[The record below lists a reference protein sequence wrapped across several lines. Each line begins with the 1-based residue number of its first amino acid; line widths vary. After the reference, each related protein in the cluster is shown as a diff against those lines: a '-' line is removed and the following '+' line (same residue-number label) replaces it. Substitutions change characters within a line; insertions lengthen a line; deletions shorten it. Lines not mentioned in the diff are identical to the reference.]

1 MQIKIVV
8 DNNTFVDQFFMGE
21 PATSFYIEVD
31 GLKIL
36 LDTGFSDILLSNA
49 SKMGIDLSQLTHIV
63 LSHGHN
69 DHSNGLKYLDNTI
82 PLSNL
87 KIISHPRCF
96 NPKTAGNQYIGAP
109 FSEEEIRNKSN
120 YIPSETPLFL
130 SENCVFLGE
139 IPQKND
145 FEARSPFG
153 LENVNGEWQDDYLL
167 DDSAVAL
174 KTPEGLFIITS
185 CSHSGVCNVVEYA
198 KEVCNENRIAG
209 ILGGFHLFD
218 VNERLT
224 RTIDYLESCPVG
236 KLYPC
241 HCVSLLAKA
250 KMMERLPIQETGV
263 GLTIEL

>member
-8 DNNTFVDQFFMGE
+8 DNNTFVDQFFIGE
-21 PATSFYIEVD
+21 PAACFYIEVD

-36 LDTGFSDILLSNA
+36 LDTGYSGILLSNA

-69 DHSNGLKYLDNTI
+69 DHSNGLTYLDNTI
-82 PLSNL
+82 PLSDL
-87 KIISHPRCF
+87 KIISHPCCF
-96 NPKTAGNQYIGAP
+96 NQKAAGNQYIGAP
-109 FSEEEIRNKSN
+109 FSEEEIRIKSN

-130 SENCVFLGE
+130 SENCVFLGQ

-145 FEARSPFG
+145 FEIRSPFG
-153 LENVNGEWQDDYLL
+153 QVNMNGEWQDDYLL

-174 KTPEGLFIITS
+174 KTPKGLFLISS
-185 CSHSGVCNVVEYA
+185 CSHSGICNVVEHA
-198 KEVCNENRIAG
+198 KEVCKEDRIAG

-224 RTIDYLESCPVG
+224 LTIDYLESCQIERI
-236 KLYPC
+236 YPC
-241 HCVSLLAKA
+241 HCVSLLAKT
-250 KMMERLPIQETGV
+250 KMMERLPVLETGV
-263 GLTIEL
+263 GLTIDL